1 MMDAYQQHS
10 RLKMINLQWK
20 LINNW
25 HFFGFSLV
33 SSQFSSPTVPHL
45 HIESLNIMYLRT
57 HREAWL
63 IFLFYY
69 TFYFFLR
76 RYIKYWKWTH
86 RGRFIE
92 SEMRWYSSIFS
103 SVHHSHS
110 FARSFVRLP
119 VIKSIKMHLSQENE
133 NKQRA
138 CSRMH
143 MCVTVNNHENIIIW
157 LLRFFSRALRVRS
170 INGDLKKVK
179 LMRLKS

>member
-1 MMDAYQQHS
+1 LHSCLIMNWGRIKFYIYWRKFYFALFGETRIFSIEYKHMMDAYQQ
-10 RLKMINLQWK
+10 RLKMINLHWK

-33 SSQFSSPTVPHL
+33 SSQFHL
-45 HIESLNIMYLRT
+45 PRFPIYTSNLNIMYLRT

-86 RGRFIE
+86 RGRFID

-103 SVHHSHS
+103 SVHHSL
-110 FARSFVRLP
+110 ARSTT
-119 VIKSIKMHLSQENE
+119 SN
-133 NKQRA
+133 
-138 CSRMH
+138 
-143 MCVTVNNHENIIIW
+143 
-157 LLRFFSRALRVRS
+157 
-170 INGDLKKVK
+170 
-179 LMRLKS
+179 